1 MNKSLCAHCK
11 NCEEVKYDGF
21 LCDCTGYLEDKT
33 TSTGCVMF
41 EDDGFVNPETT
52 NKEENEMTN
61 KNHQYS
67 MSDVIATMAINGATK
82 DELDRIIKYSAA
94 VIDAERARKE
104 LDIDELEKKYM
115 SRYPLPTMV
124 ELTCTDPATG
134 EDMVYTGRPLEP
146 GMQFVSD
153 RMNEIG
159 KEITNKHKEDK
170 ENV

>member
-94 VIDAERARKE
+94 VIDEE
-104 LDIDELEKKYM
+104 
-115 SRYPLPTMV
+115 
-124 ELTCTDPATG
+124 
-134 EDMVYTGRPLEP
+134 VY
-146 GMQFVSD
+146 VSVSAAD
-153 RMNEIG
+153 YG
-159 KEITNKHKEDK
+159 
-170 ENV
+170 